1 MVAKRSQGKVIK
13 TKGISPAAFDEKQSL
28 RNDYF
33 QYMIGNAD
41 WSAVFQHNS
50 NTLYADGKYV
60 PLSYDFDMSGFVNA
74 GYAQVNP
81 PQLGTGNPRDRV
93 YRGFCKS
100 KTAMVDIQKEFLEKE
115 AAIIG
120 IIENESNNFSRYE
133 VNEMKGYLNEFFEI
147 LKSDERFST
156 AILGACRTK

>member
-1 MVAKRSQGKVIK
+1 MVAQRSQGKVIK
-13 TKGISPAAFDEKQSL
+13 SKSTSPAAFDEKQSV

-50 NTLYADGKYV
+50 NTLFVDGKYI

-74 GYAQVNP
+74 GYAHVSP
-81 PQLGTGNPRDRV
+81 AEGGTTDPRARV

-100 KTAMVDIQKEFLEKE
+100 KTAMEEIRKEFLEKE
-115 AAIIG
+115 SAVIKV
-120 IIENESNNFSRYE
+120 IENESNNFSKYDL
-133 VNEMKGYLNEFFEI
+133 NDMKVYLNGFFEI
-147 LKSDERFST
+147 LKSDDKFGT